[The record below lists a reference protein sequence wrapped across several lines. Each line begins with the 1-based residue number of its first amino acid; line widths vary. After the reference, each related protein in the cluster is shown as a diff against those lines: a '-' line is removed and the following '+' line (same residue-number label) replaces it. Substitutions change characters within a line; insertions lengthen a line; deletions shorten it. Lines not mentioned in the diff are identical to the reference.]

1 MEPWDVCLSSD
12 QVGPYIAFGAIGT
25 GIGLGIDALIRKQ
38 TTIYETPA
46 GTRLSAAPMIGRQ
59 AAGLRVSLEF

>member
-12 QVGPYIAFGAIGT
+12 QVGPYIAFGAIGA

-38 TTIYETPA
+38 TTIFQTPA
-46 GTRLSAAPMIGRQ
+46 GTRLFAVPMIGRQ
-59 AAGLRVSLEF
+59 GAGLRVSLKF